1 MASPTESVS
10 SNSSEFE
17 PPLDNPAYQPTSPE
31 EQLPPGAADSPNT
44 DGAAKVVAEITIDW
58 PLAEKA
64 GDKDDS
70 GGIIVKDAL
79 VTASFDDKSVHTV
92 CQTIRLLIFSGC
104 PHKDYNISSLQGK
117 LAMFLMGVYE
127 PWMVEIAPTIALTE
141 SLAQAVEEVNGMFVE
156 SKMYIRCSLISI
168 YTSNSS
174 PHDMSNVFN
183 EETSTLGLPMERKI
197 CWNLKENPGLDNV
210 PVLRKSLDD
219 TQSGYIPPLS
229 DLPLFHDVLISL
241 ACPLDPFVTL
251 PDSSH
256 AIHGNKTISEWVES
270 PSGRILCLQGTD
282 RRRDVGEQMFYK
294 IQEELYRWNI
304 DPFVLYFTF
313 AAHHARRRPLSSML
327 STFIAQTLSH
337 SRGVWNLSAD
347 IMFEQLNE
355 DRGLNDHDLLN
366 HFRRVCNLP
375 YCLSIV
381 IDGVDQCS
389 GESKTLL
396 FDLLS
401 RFVDGSEASHRI
413 AVIAH
418 ESKSEFFIPKDWI
431 TVEMETMLVNMHLE
445 TPCGHMK
452 SCQLLHF
459 SPDILNSKRACNKE
473 WRCISDSHHIACY
486 IFNEQM
492 RVHKEWS
499 RDFLQERV
507 SEISA
512 GVANITLEMLVDQV
526 FRRIPDQEAA
536 RVLLSWLIH
545 SERPL
550 TVWEVA
556 DVMSLNG
563 FAGWECEGEPTSY
576 GIQRVILT
584 LERWL
589 AGIVE
594 IRHNEIRISSPELWS
609 VFKSPRRQEQEAY
622 FWQEAGHF
630 AQLTITK
637 QCFQYLSLPRIIS
650 SMNGLYREPEIQ
662 RICAPVLLSRR
673 SLCLKPSSV
682 LCRVNCWESIW
693 TAFFGLGILPSSLS
707 DKLESPTATLF
718 EAARS
723 GRSQSVTDALTR
735 HELSQSDL
743 LRTLMFV
750 LAACSEDTALA
761 VLDQLERK
769 QYRPIDWHPNLL
781 YRAVFLGWSR
791 CADRLLS
798 MGCHPEPGGIIGE
811 VIKITPL
818 HLALNNDDPETVR
831 VLLKHNASLQSRDL
845 MGGGVYTQCLDIAGG
860 ISTIKILAEKGCT
873 AVDERDNY
881 QRTAVYVASSFGR
894 PAVLRCLLDLKA
906 DPNMGMATVNGL
918 SPLSVAAVDGYSEC
932 VRTLLEYQADVNRSD
947 SDGRTTPLRC
957 AATNCHVDTCR
968 ILLEHGADPNSSLI
982 NPPILI
988 SALKLAK
995 TLPFSKILEVLE
1007 LLLSYGAAIDAQDDT
1022 GRTALQVAVTHDN
1035 LSLVQFLLDH
1045 HADPNKFGE
1054 EVGPLWKA
1062 IDSGEDMLR
1071 LLLEAGA
1078 NPNVQVP
1085 TGSTPLMQATISKK
1099 PKAVQ
1104 LLLDYGALI
1113 DTPTPSDSSSPGL
1126 TAFVEAILSGDHGL
1140 VRQLAD
1146 AGANLEAKVGE
1157 GSYPIHWALSK
1168 GTLRPLLEY
1177 RKRIDIEKRDSDG
1190 DTALIYAS
1198 RLQDV
1203 QMDDL
1208 RLLINAGANV
1218 NTQNDEG
1225 LTPLMSLVHANDT
1238 AAFQLLMADPEIDVN
1253 LTSRAYGSAL
1263 HQACFGA
1270 RRDLDIIEQLVDR
1283 GVDVNLTAPGFLATP
1298 LHACCHAQYDRQL
1311 AELFEILRYLISKGA
1326 DVNAS
1331 AGPYGSV
1338 IAAAAARSNSQVLRF
1353 LIEEQGS
1360 INIHDKFGRLPI
1372 HWATFHGVDNLR
1384 TLVDAGADINT
1395 CDWLGRTPLHWAA
1408 FAGRAE
1414 VVEYILHDTDG
1425 HGVNV
1430 DDIDLDGWTPL
1441 CWAARCNG
1449 GSGGDLEW
1457 AEEPS
1462 PDLVPT
1468 IRVLLENGANLS
1480 TLVSID
1486 GTMWS
1491 PLKISRYSS
1500 APKEIQVLLEVKA
1513 RGQDARDRTKPGSG
1527 RANRQCDACRWYEIR
1542 GVAYHCQTCPDFDL
1556 CKKCYAHRDLF
1567 HVFSPS
1573 HTFEEVG
1580 TEFDGGAVEIGSD
1593 SEMAKEDSDSD
1604 SDESS

>member
-1 MASPTESVS
+1 
-10 SNSSEFE
+10 
-17 PPLDNPAYQPTSPE
+17 
-31 EQLPPGAADSPNT
+31 
-44 DGAAKVVAEITIDW
+44 
-58 PLAEKA
+58 
-64 GDKDDS
+64 
-70 GGIIVKDAL
+70 
-79 VTASFDDKSVHTV
+79 
-92 CQTIRLLIFSGC
+92 
-104 PHKDYNISSLQGK
+104 
-117 LAMFLMGVYE
+117 
-127 PWMVEIAPTIALTE
+127 
-141 SLAQAVEEVNGMFVE
+141 
-156 SKMYIRCSLISI
+156 
-168 YTSNSS
+168 
-174 PHDMSNVFN
+174 
-183 EETSTLGLPMERKI
+183 
-197 CWNLKENPGLDNV
+197 
-210 PVLRKSLDD
+210 
-219 TQSGYIPPLS
+219 
-229 DLPLFHDVLISL
+229 
-241 ACPLDPFVTL
+241 
-251 PDSSH
+251 
-256 AIHGNKTISEWVES
+256 
-270 PSGRILCLQGTD
+270 
-282 RRRDVGEQMFYK
+282 MFYK
-294 IQEELYRWNI
+294 IQEELYRWDI

-313 AAHHARRRPLSSML
+313 AAHHARRRPFSSIL
-327 STFIAQTLSH
+327 STFIAQTLFYC
-337 SRGVWNLSAD
+337 RGVWDLSAD

-375 YCLSIV
+375 NCLYIV
-381 IDGVDQCS
+381 IDGVDQCP

-401 RFVDGSEASHRI
+401 RFVDGSEANHRI

-418 ESKSEFFIPKDWI
+418 ESQSEFPIPKDWI
-431 TVEMETMLVNMHLE
+431 TVEMETVLVNMHLE
-445 TPCGHMK
+445 TPCGHIK

-459 SPDILNSKRACNKE
+459 SPDILNSKKACNKE
-473 WRCISDSHHIACY
+473 WKCISDSHHIACC
-486 IFNEQM
+486 IINEQM

-499 RDFLQERV
+499 RDFLQQSV

-512 GVANITLEMLVDQV
+512 EAANITLEMLVNQV
-526 FRRIPDQEAA
+526 FRRIPDQRAA

-563 FAGWECEGEPTSY
+563 FAGWECDGEPTSY
-576 GIQRVILT
+576 DIQQVILT

-594 IRHNEIRISSPELWS
+594 IWHNEIRISSPELWS
-609 VFKSPRRQEQEAY
+609 VFKAPRRQEQESY
-622 FWQEAGHF
+622 FWQEVGDS
-630 AQLTITK
+630 AQLTITE
-637 QCFQYLSLPRIIS
+637 QCFQYLSLPRITS
-650 SMNGLYREPEIQ
+650 SMNGLYREPEIE
-662 RICAPVLLSRR
+662 RICAPVRLSRR
-673 SLCLKPSSV
+673 SLCLYAIQSWPFHFSQIPSHYNSAN
-682 LCRVNCWESIW
+682 LLQSFAESMCATSWMKAYWALSNPITRPNQCWESVW

-707 DKLESPTATLF
+707 NKLESPTATLF

-761 VLDQLERK
+761 VLDQLDRK

-781 YRAVFLGWSR
+781 YRAVFLRWSR

-811 VIKITPL
+811 AIKRTPL

-831 VLLKHNASLQSRDL
+831 VLLKHNASLQSRDV
-845 MGGGVYTQCLDIAGG
+845 MGGGVYDQCLDIAGG
-860 ISTIKILAEKGCT
+860 ISTMKILAEKGCT

-881 QRTAVYVASSFGR
+881 QRTAVYFASSSGR

-906 DPNMGMATVNGL
+906 DPNMGIRATDSGQ
-918 SPLSVAAVDGYSEC
+918 SPLSAASVGGYSEC
-932 VRTLLEYQADVNRSD
+932 VRTLLEYQADVNISD
-947 SDGRTTPLRC
+947 SDGRATPLRC

-988 SALKLAK
+988 SALKWAK
-995 TLPFSKILEVLE
+995 TLPSSKILEVLE

-1022 GRTALQVAVTHDN
+1022 GWTALQVAVTHDN
-1035 LSLVQFLLDH
+1035 MSLVQFLLDH

-1062 IDSGEDMLR
+1062 INSGEDMLR

-1146 AGANLEAKVGE
+1146 AGANLEARVGE

-1190 DTALIYAS
+1190 DTALVYAT
-1198 RLQDV
+1198 RLSDV

-1218 NTQNDEG
+1218 NTQNDDG

-1238 AAFQLLMADPEIDVN
+1238 AAFRLLMADPEIDVN

-1298 LHACCHAQYDRQL
+1298 LHAYCHAQYDRQL
-1311 AELFEILRYLISKGA
+1311 DELFEIFRYLIGKGA

-1395 CDWLGRTPLHWAA
+1395 RDWLGRTPLHWAA
-1408 FAGRAE
+1408 FAGRAQ

-1430 DDIDLDGWTPL
+1430 DDVDLDGWTPL

-1449 GSGGDLEW
+1449 GCGGDLEW

-1527 RANRQCDACRWYEIR
+1527 RANRQCDACRWVCFR
-1542 GVAYHCQTCPDFDL
+1542 LTPP
-1556 CKKCYAHRDLF
+1556 R
-1567 HVFSPS
+1567 SPS
-1573 HTFEEVG
+1573 L
-1580 TEFDGGAVEIGSD
+1580 
-1593 SEMAKEDSDSD
+1593 
-1604 SDESS
+1604 